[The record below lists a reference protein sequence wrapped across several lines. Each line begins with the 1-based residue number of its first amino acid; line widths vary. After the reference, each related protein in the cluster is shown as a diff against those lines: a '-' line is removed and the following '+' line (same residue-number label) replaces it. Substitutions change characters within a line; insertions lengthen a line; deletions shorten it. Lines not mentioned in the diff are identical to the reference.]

1 MTPQEDKYLRQLIR
15 KDVKEIA
22 KIQRYQDSDYS
33 ESDEE
38 QRLEDKVLR
47 RKYLNWIWKST
58 IL

>member
-38 QRLEDKVLR
+38 QRLEDKVQ
-47 RKYLNWIWKST
+47 YGSDSESDVPS
-58 IL
+58 